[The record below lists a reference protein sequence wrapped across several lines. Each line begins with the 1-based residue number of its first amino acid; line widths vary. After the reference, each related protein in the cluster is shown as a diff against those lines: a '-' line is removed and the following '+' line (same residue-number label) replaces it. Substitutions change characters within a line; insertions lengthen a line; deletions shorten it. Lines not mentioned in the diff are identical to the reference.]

1 MDGMTIAAPMPSMS
15 DQPTNNMPKPLA
27 NAVIKEPTEY
37 TIAPITKVRRRPMR
51 APRPAPARIRAAIVR
66 VNVAM
71 GVELTVVSRSA
82 TTTSGTFMTVPS
94 TTMTKFAN
102 PSTMIGSHCHGVNAG
117 R

>member
-27 NAVIKEPTEY
+27 SAVIKEPTEY

-51 APRPAPARIRAAIVR
+51 APRPAPARIRAAIVK

-71 GVELTVVSRSA
+71 ANCIELTVVSRSA
-82 TTTSGTFMTVPS
+82 TTTMMETFMTVPS

-102 PSTMIGSHCHGVNAG
+102 PSTMMGSHLRTG
-117 R
+117 